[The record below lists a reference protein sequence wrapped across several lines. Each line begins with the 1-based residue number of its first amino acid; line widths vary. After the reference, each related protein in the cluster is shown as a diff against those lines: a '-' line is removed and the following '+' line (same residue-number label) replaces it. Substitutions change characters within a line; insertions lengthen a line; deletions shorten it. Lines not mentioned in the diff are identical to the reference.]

1 MKNKVLEFV
10 DKFLKSKMFIVFIMI
25 LTFFLYIGNL
35 VEVSCILV
43 PLFIIL
49 YLVRDKK
56 SVPMMSI
63 FFLWNASYDHVKGT
77 NFLSPSFIIAYILYF
92 FVALLL
98 VKDIIKYRY
107 LYLERIKKNYIL
119 YAMGIMML
127 VMFISLINTP
137 DITYSALG
145 IADYFLIIVMF
156 IVSLMVIDSSPESRN
171 NLVFLMIMAGI
182 LTSFEMLYRMIDLV
196 SGKFTMHQIMS
207 GKYLS
212 LGWIHTNHGAA
223 LINIS
228 LILSVYL
235 FTTTDKIKYK
245 VFTSAAS
252 LLFIF
257 MEIILKCRGGYAGML
272 VIIPILLGYYFI
284 YKNKFNKNY
293 FCDIICFVV
302 VLLIFIT
309 IFIIF
314 YKFGY
319 VKDIKEAIIKRG
331 LDETGRFKLWR
342 IAFKQFKN
350 HFIIGPGVFTSRY
363 YIEKELGWKL
373 FNYHNAFMQVL
384 GCLGIL
390 GFIAFVGYLVVIVLK
405 CFARNPYNI
414 LLLIILGYM
423 LIHGMV
429 DTIFFNRQI
438 EPIMLMLISPVL
450 IKKEE
455 AL

>member
-43 PLFIIL
+43 PLFIII
-49 YLVRDKK
+49 YLLFDKK
-56 SVPMMSI
+56 CVPMLSI

-77 NFLSPSFIIAYILYF
+77 NFLSPSFITAYILYF

-156 IVSLMVIDSSPESRN
+156 MVSLMVIDSSPESRN
-171 NLVFLMIMAGI
+171 NLVFLIIMVGL

-196 SGKFTMHQIMS
+196 SGKFTMHQMMS

-223 LINIS
+223 IINIS
-228 LILSVYL
+228 LILSLYYFITNDNIKHKL
-235 FTTTDKIKYK
+235 FST
-245 VFTSAAS
+245 AAS
-252 LLFIF
+252 SIFIF

-390 GFIAFVGYLVVIVLK
+390 GLIIFVLYLIMIIIK
-405 CFARNPYNI
+405 CFKKMPYNI